1 MTLRWPRAGAGLIS
15 TLRQVRTVRHLRTVR
30 SLFILLTATAVMLLI
45 AAPAA
50 AQAPADTTDLA
61 ADPCLT
67 GDPYRL
73 AELTRV
79 LSNASPSTDPIR
91 IGDHITAQYVD
102 HSKMSDTGPDEIE
115 PGFVR
120 DPSREPNEP
129 YTDTLPLDGS
139 AIRVFNTRTLAEFR
153 VSLSDTLL
161 RDIYD
166 CHERTSRTAPGGPA
180 DLDIIEGSRWT
191 LLPLLQGGAG
201 RPAVSA
207 AQVAG
212 PAAPDGWSN
221 NHDSRIVRTQT
232 TAWPWRTISQSASD
246 PNGEQSRCT
255 LTLIG
260 PRHMVTAAHCV
271 VEFGTS
277 NWKTRKLTP
286 GRNGTGSGSEPYGTT
301 RMTPNPPPG
310 TEAWYFVPDP
320 WMNPSTTNKWQWD
333 IAVVVVTDRIGEK
346 TGWMGYGAWSA
357 SDLNTRTHYNRGY
370 PSCNTD
376 YPERPANCQI
386 ARLYG
391 DTKSCKI
398 GDYYNTG
405 SNGWN
410 RSISVSCDLSR
421 GHSGSAIYHYRY
433 DPKLGKTVPVVAAVV
448 SWHECLTCAP
458 GDDYPNHARRIT
470 PWVRDVISWLREEFP

>member
-1 MTLRWPRAGAGLIS
+1 MMVSRRHTGVQLTGSLRE
-15 TLRQVRTVRHLRTVR
+15 VRTVQPLLV
-30 SLFILLTATAVMLLI
+30 LFGVIAVMLI
-45 AAPAA
+45 TAAPAA
-50 AQAPADTTDLA
+50 AQALTGPADTA

-79 LSNASPSTDPIR
+79 LSNANPSTGPIK
-91 IGDHITAQYVD
+91 IGDHITAQYIN
-102 HSKMSDTGPDEIE
+102 HSKMIDADLDEVE
-115 PGFVR
+115 PGVVT
-120 DPSREPNEP
+120 DPSREPREP
-129 YTDTLPLDGS
+129 DPDTLPLDGS

-153 VSLSDTLL
+153 VSLSDTML

-166 CHERTSRTAPGGPA
+166 CHERTSRTSAGGPA
-180 DLDIIEGSRWT
+180 DLDLIEGGRWT
-191 LLPLLQGGAG
+191 LLPLLRGGTT
-201 RPAVSA
+201 RPVAA

-221 NHDSRIVRTQT
+221 NHDSRILRTQT
-232 TAWPWRTISQSASD
+232 TLWPWRTISQSASD

-333 IAVVVVTDRIGEK
+333 IAVVVVIDRIGEK
-346 TGWMGYGAWSA
+346 TGWMGYGAWPA
-357 SDLNTRTHYNRGY
+357 SDLNTRTHLNRGY

-398 GDYYNTG
+398 GEYYNQG

-448 SWHECLTCAP
+448 SWHECFTCNKD
-458 GDDYPNHARRIT
+458 DDYPNHARRIT

>member
-15 TLRQVRTVRHLRTVR
+15 HLRQAHTVRRLRIVR
-30 SLFILLTATAVMLLI
+30 SLLAVLSATAVVLLI

-50 AQAPADTTDLA
+50 AQAPADAA

-79 LSNASPSTDPIR
+79 LSNASPSMGEIK

-102 HSKMSDTGPDEIE
+102 HSKMLDGEVDDIE
-115 PGFVR
+115 PGVVT
-120 DPSREPNEP
+120 DPSREPREP
-129 YTDTLPLDGS
+129 DPATLPLDGS

-166 CHERTSRTAPGGPA
+166 CHERTSRTSAGGPA
-180 DLDIIEGSRWT
+180 DLDLIEGNRWT
-191 LLPLLQGGAG
+191 LLPLLRGGTT
-201 RPAVSA
+201 RPGAAV
-207 AQVAG
+207 QVAG
-212 PAAPDGWSN
+212 PTAPDGWSN
-221 NHDSRIVRTQT
+221 NHDSRILRTPT
-232 TAWPWRTISQSASD
+232 TLWPWRTISQSASD

-255 LTLIG
+255 MTLIG

-301 RMTPNPPPG
+301 RMTPNPPAG

-320 WMNPSTTNKWQWD
+320 WMNPNTTNKWQWD
-333 IAVVVVTDRIGEK
+333 IAVVVVIDRIGEK
-346 TGWMGYGAWSA
+346 TGWMGYGAWTA

-398 GDYYNTG
+398 GAYYNTG

-410 RSISVSCDLSR
+410 RSISVSCDISR

-448 SWHECLTCAP
+448 SWHECFTCDDD
-458 GDDYPNHARRIT
+458 DDYPNHARRIT